1 MDDPIKAELDRRTSF
16 TFGDLTREH
25 RRSRPDRPAVVDG
38 EIRMTFRQLDE
49 RSNKLAAA
57 MLGHGIGH
65 GDRIAW
71 LGQNSFRVVELLVAA
86 AKLGA
91 VLCPVN
97 WRSSE
102 AELRFVLGDLD
113 PAIVVWQDQEL
124 GDTARGARET
134 AAAAGVASGALWLQH
149 DADAGND
156 SYEWFLA
163 SGTDEDPDRPV
174 SGDDPL
180 LAMYTAAFGGTAN
193 AALLSHTA
201 LIVQNLVIGRMQDIT
216 DETVFLN
223 SGPLFHIATFMSTN
237 ATLHHGGS
245 NVFVR
250 RTDPAEMCAVI
261 EAERCTHAVIMGPT
275 LDAMIEHNRTAGH
288 DLTSLWPTG
297 DPNDNR
303 SSIVTPDTAPWR
315 HRPGGYGQTE
325 VVGLTTFLGPG
336 SPTQGRA
343 GRPSPAV
350 GVRIVDEN
358 GDDVGPGEAGEIVVR
373 GLTVMS
379 GYWRRDALNEERGA
393 TGWHRTNDLGR
404 READG
409 SITFI
414 GPRVAMI
421 KSAAENIYPAE
432 VEACLVAHPA
442 VRAACVIGVPDPKWT
457 QRVKAVVVLDSG
469 ADTSAEELIEHC
481 RSRMASYKKPS
492 EIVFVDALPRTDVG
506 FVDRAAVDEQFGGGG
521 YPGTPEMSG

>member
-1 MDDPIKAELDRRTSF
+1 MKAELDRRTSL

-25 RRSRPDRPAVVDG
+25 RRSRPDRSAVVDG
-38 EIRMTFRQLDE
+38 DITLTYRQLDE
-49 RSNKLAAA
+49 RANKLATA
-57 MLGHGIGH
+57 MLGYGLGH

-71 LGQNSFRVVELLVAA
+71 LGQNSFRVLELLVAA

-91 VLCPVN
+91 VFCPVN

-102 AELRFVLGDLD
+102 AELRFVLEDLD

-124 GDTARGARET
+124 GDTARAARESAGAAGIATGAR
-134 AAAAGVASGALWLQH
+134 WLQH
-149 DADAGND
+149 DADAGD
-156 SYEWFLA
+156 ESYEGFLA
-163 SGTDEDPDRPV
+163 GGRDEDPDRAV
-174 SGDDPL
+174 AGEDPL

-261 EAERCTHAVIMGPT
+261 EAERCTHAVLMGPT

-336 SPTQGRA
+336 SPTEGRA

-350 GVRIVDEN
+350 AVRIVDDA
-358 GDDVGPGEAGEIVVR
+358 GDDVAPGEAGEIVVR

-379 GYWRRDALNEERGA
+379 GYWRRDDLNAERGA

-404 READG
+404 RETDG

-457 QRVKAVVVLDSG
+457 QRVKAVVVLD
-469 ADTSAEELIEHC
+469 ADAVTTAEELIEHC

-492 EIVFVDALPRTDVG
+492 EIVFVDSLPRTPVG
-506 FVDRAAVDEQFGGGG
+506 FVDRDAVDEQFGGGG
-521 YPGTPEMSG
+521 YPGTK